1 MYRHIVL
8 FRIHDEVTDDQV
20 TEAIDSLRSLGDLP
34 GIVSWRVELSL
45 DSRKG
50 RVVVEDATFVDAE
63 AFEAFRTD
71 PRHAATAETMA
82 GLADWWVGDYAD

>member
-8 FRIHDEVTDDQV
+8 FRIHDEVTDDHV

-50 RVVVEDATFVDAE
+50 RVVVEDATFADNGALERFRVAPQHAE
-63 AFEAFRTD
+63 VASAM
-71 PRHAATAETMA
+71 AEIS
-82 GLADWWVGDYAD
+82 DWWVGDYRH